1 MASRGQSI
9 VITYVAWDTSS
20 NIGKTGDVAN
30 HTLRWIKDGTAS
42 APTNSPSEIDATN
55 SPGVYKITLTAA
67 ECTCNSGTLAGK
79 SSSANVSIMPQSVTF
94 EQLPTAVPGLEDGL
108 PIGNAS
114 GVVDSNLVSING
126 ELTNGNN
133 ATLKLKSLDLKSN
146 DILVPSLSVDGATG
160 AVSEDGGL
168 AVRIRGGSAGTGG
181 ATGADGIYVV
191 GGGGSTTRGYALNLD
206 AAIAGQTGLK
216 VAGSYA
222 TAALFSGYSGADI
235 TGNIVGSISNIT
247 TLRPIKNTE
256 YSNFMFPMFDSSTKA
271 PKPGLSVSAERAI
284 DGNPFS
290 SCSNSVVEIGSGVY
304 RITLSASDLNGDKI
318 MFKFTSADA
327 DVQLVEIF
335 TQG

>member
-1 MASRGQSI
+1 M
-9 VITYVAWDTSS
+9 
-20 NIGKTGDVAN
+20 
-30 HTLRWIKDGTAS
+30 
-42 APTNSPSEIDATN
+42 
-55 SPGVYKITLTAA
+55 
-67 ECTCNSGTLAGK
+67 
-79 SSSANVSIMPQSVTF
+79 
-94 EQLPTAVPGLEDGL
+94 
-108 PIGNAS
+108 
-114 GVVDSNLVSING
+114 
-126 ELTNGNN
+126 TNGNN

-222 TAALFSGYSGADI
+222 TAALFSGYSRADI

-247 TLRPIKNTE
+247 TLGPIKNTE

-284 DGNPFS
+284 DETHFPHAQTVWWKLGPEFTELHFRRQILTATRL
-290 SCSNSVVEIGSGVY
+290 CSNSLLLM
-304 RITLSASDLNGDKI
+304 R
-318 MFKFTSADA
+318 MFNW
-327 DVQLVEIF
+327 
-335 TQG
+335 